1 MTPPAAAARAP
12 VQAVT
17 FALGKEEFAVPVPF
31 VREILDWR
39 EPFAIPNAPVH
50 FIGLIDVRGQGIPV
64 LDLRLRLGLPP
75 APTTTHTRILVLE
88 LAGGTIA
95 GTGPLVV
102 GLVIDRALCVSA
114 FAGEAI
120 ETSPDIGVPWRSAYI
135 EGVMRREGGFVVL
148 IDIARILTSE
158 DTTLIARDTARAA

>member
-1 MTPPAAAARAP
+1 MTPAAPAPAARAP

-39 EPFAIPNAPVH
+39 EPFAIPNAPAH

-75 APTTTHTRILVLE
+75 AAPSPHTRILVLE
-88 LAGGTIA
+88 LAG

-102 GLVIDRALCVSA
+102 GLVIDRALSVSA

-120 ETSPDIGVPWRSAYI
+120 ETSPDIGVPWASAYI
-135 EGVMRREGGFVVL
+135 EGLVRRESGFVVL
-148 IDIARILTSE
+148 VDIARILTSE
-158 DTTLIARDTARAA
+158 DTALLARDTARAA